1 MNAAL
6 AFIEASPTAGP
17 LIVTFRDRTGARLAS
32 DGAVSA
38 FSKGVRGQFVLGDV
52 GLNGL
57 AGPSGQGVEFDD
69 VLVAKNV
76 EVVKLCN
83 ARRFPCLILL
93 PTQARDPHIE
103 RGEFFLQWDDFAKR
117 ATEVRLVV
125 PEFRTEF
132 GGLFVYGLLGNERL
146 DGDIEAG
153 FDLRLQCEGFGK
165 EEASIDSENRKS
177 KPVSVCRVHNN
188 ETSSLKTGADGGALA
203 ELLPSPRECVVQ
215 TGGFELIRFLADEVS
230 VKQ

>member
-1 MNAAL
+1 MDAAL
-6 AFIEASPTAGP
+6 AFVEASPTARA
-17 LIVTFRDRTGARLAS
+17 LIVTFRDRTCARLAA
-32 DGAVSA
+32 DGAVA
-38 FSKGVRGQFVLGDV
+38 ACGKGVRWEFVLGDV
-52 GLNGL
+52 GLNSF

-76 EVVKLCN
+76 EVVKLGN

-146 DGDIEAG
+146 DGDVEAG
-153 FDLRLQCEGFGK
+153 FNLSLQCEGFGK
-165 EEASIDSENRKS
+165 EQAGIDSENRKS